1 MLKQIVEIHRQV
13 TWKDLW
19 HCREGVQL
27 LKGEVEPPYD
37 AWTGVKNNIVQI
49 WNKTDPKIRLLAG
62 SDAPN
67 YVMGFGLHREI
78 ENFAFMGHVYTGSTP
93 QQARWRRS
101 SQPQTE
107 AGEFLTESSPYLIK
121 TDQKYGGISVGTSA
135 DSDDGDFG
143 NIVIIDGDP
152 IGGDISNTQQI
163 IEVVYHGKVID
174 RRDLQNEFCPRF
186 GEFMKLLMERL
197 LLRKDAL
204 PLRHPEPAVV
214 P

>member
-1 MLKQIVEIHRQV
+1 MATPTPSRGIEHANYCWGATNKPYVSKLHDLFGDKGLVVRTLLKQIVEIHRQV

-93 QQARWRRS
+93 QQARWRALQS
-101 SQPQTE
+101 ATTE

-152 IGGDISNTQQI
+152 IGGGHIQYAADNRGGLS
-163 IEVVYHGKVID
+163 
-174 RRDLQNEFCPRF
+174 R
-186 GEFMKLLMERL
+186 
-197 LLRKDAL
+197 
-204 PLRHPEPAVV
+204 
-214 P
+214 